1 MKALI
6 NRTKAALSRVHP
18 LPQNDLTLRFPIIQ
32 NREKRLRELLSALAE
47 DPAHN
52 DLLPF
57 ARFRQLHFA
66 RFLILEGEKHPE
78 EYGSTLIFL
87 ANVDGP
93 LAAFLEQLT
102 SDHSQALD
110 RILSTC
116 EGYPTRTWRS
126 HATRIGYLFRHQLA
140 SQAYYVNTLGR
151 SAEQIR
157 QEEQLYQALQQFLN
171 NLDPDLPF
179 SASTIR
185 DAAIAYVADH
195 PDLAWA
201 LTPRPRPG
209 LLWRTWETTRFRLLV
224 ALGILAVI
232 WGWPLLLAWLLAL
245 RFREL
250 RDTEFTHKAPLSR
263 LDQLRSEEDMAA
275 HNPFAAAGYLK
286 PGLLRRITARGLLA
300 PAQVALRHVFNRGDL
315 AGVPLLGLDGVDTI
329 HFARWTMLD
338 GDRRLLFTSNYDG
351 SLESYMVDFIDK
363 VAWGL
368 NLIFSNGAGYPRTRW
383 LVMEGARKEQ
393 RFKDY
398 LALHQL
404 ENLMWYTPYPQLTA
418 VGIANNEAIRNGLSG
433 TMDDAQAQAWLNRL

>member
-1 MKALI
+1 MANTATMNPPTTPGRRAPRSQSRNKGVAALKQQADAESNRQQVERWMRLSRKELDAIYLKARPGRLPLGDTRGTALFAGWPGAKSGSENAGCWILPLNSLTRPRPEHGEAGLMKALI
-6 NRTKAALSRVHP
+6 NRTKATLSRVHP

-57 ARFRQLHFA
+57 VQFRQLHFA
-66 RFLILEGEKHPE
+66 RFLVLEGEKHPE

-93 LAAFLEQLT
+93 LASFLEQLT

-126 HATRIGYLFRHQLA
+126 HATRIGYLYRHQLA

-209 LLWRTWETTRFRLLV
+209 LLWRTWETTRFRVLV
-224 ALGILAVI
+224 ALGILGVI
-232 WGWPLLLAWLLAL
+232 WGWPDWSHNSPM
-245 RFREL
+245 RQ
-250 RDTEFTHKAPLSR
+250 KNPLIS
-263 LDQLRSEEDMAA
+263 
-275 HNPFAAAGYLK
+275 H
-286 PGLLRRITARGLLA
+286 
-300 PAQVALRHVFNRGDL
+300 
-315 AGVPLLGLDGVDTI
+315 
-329 HFARWTMLD
+329 
-338 GDRRLLFTSNYDG
+338 
-351 SLESYMVDFIDK
+351 
-363 VAWGL
+363 
-368 NLIFSNGAGYPRTRW
+368 
-383 LVMEGARKEQ
+383 
-393 RFKDY
+393 
-398 LALHQL
+398 
-404 ENLMWYTPYPQLTA
+404 
-418 VGIANNEAIRNGLSG
+418 
-433 TMDDAQAQAWLNRL
+433 